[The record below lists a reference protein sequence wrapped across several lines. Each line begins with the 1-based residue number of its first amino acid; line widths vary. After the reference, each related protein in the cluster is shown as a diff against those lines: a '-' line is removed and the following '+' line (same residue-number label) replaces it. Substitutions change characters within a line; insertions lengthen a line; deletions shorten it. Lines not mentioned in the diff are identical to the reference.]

1 QKEQAKCRQGTGQS
15 TRDTI
20 LEKNDIFLKFSNFL
34 PIPAPVRPDV
44 TGTETQ
50 KPDAGIGRRRWPGTL
65 QGTHR
70 GSKGQ
75 GKLFRE
81 SLCSAAW

>member
-1 QKEQAKCRQGTGQS
+1 MYKKMTFF
-15 TRDTI
+15 
-20 LEKNDIFLKFSNFL
+20 KIFKF
-34 PIPAPVRPDV
+34 PATPPVRPDV
-44 TGTETQ
+44 TGTGTQ

-70 GSKGQ
+70 GSEGQ
-75 GKLFRE
+75 GKLCRE